1 MKDYYKILGLKET
14 ASMDEIRDR
23 WVELVREFHPDQVT
37 AEKEEKVREINEA
50 YQALKHSSTRTEYDL
65 KKAFERRKKRK
76 KLIVPVSVAIVLIIL
91 IIGGGGVMYFGRPG
105 DSSISKPIVS
115 SSKAP
120 GLAAKSELP
129 RQDTPGEEVPPS
141 AKSEIPAGSERIA
154 SSEQNKNLP
163 DKTGEG
169 TRVQQKQAP
178 KTGPRHASQPS
189 PPQVSK
195 APLKQGREV
204 PQETAK
210 VVAPE
215 APRETTDKAVPTIE
229 KNTAMVIP
237 SSVGGEGTSVAT
249 PSPRIPV
256 AFIAEEGE
264 IKQFLAEYK
273 ERYTQRD
280 PAAFLQLFSL
290 SAVQNHNQKM
300 DDIRYVYRTF
310 FEQSK
315 DLQYDMG
322 DTSIE
327 IYQNA
332 AEVKARFRINQTL
345 KRNGEKRL
353 WIGPIRWVIVKEDAG
368 LKISMLD
375 YQLTRK

>member
-14 ASMDEIRDR
+14 ASLDEIRDR
-23 WVELVREFHPDQVT
+23 WVELVRDIHPDQVA
-37 AEKEEKVREINEA
+37 AEKEEKLREINEA
-50 YQALKHSSTRTEYDL
+50 YQALKHSSTRVEYDL
-65 KKAFERRKKRK
+65 KKAFERKKKGK
-76 KLIVPVSVAIVLIIL
+76 KLIVPVSMAIVL
-91 IIGGGGVMYFGRPG
+91 IIGGGGIIYFSRP
-105 DSSISKPIVS
+105 DDLPISKPIVLS
-115 SSKAP
+115 TKTP
-120 GLAAKSELP
+120 GLAAQSGFP
-129 RQDTPGEEVPPS
+129 QRDTPGEEVAPS

-154 SSEQNKNLP
+154 SSEQNKNLS

-189 PPQVSK
+189 PTQVSK
-195 APLKQGREV
+195 ASLKQGREV
-204 PQETAK
+204 PQKTAK
-210 VVAPE
+210 VVPPE
-215 APRETTDKAVPTIE
+215 APRETTDKAVPTTE
-229 KNTAMVIP
+229 KNTATPGP
-237 SSVGGEGTSVAT
+237 SSLGGEVTSVAT
-249 PSPRIPV
+249 PSPRIAV

-280 PAAFLQLFSL
+280 PAAFLQLFSS
-290 SAVQNHNQKM
+290 SAVQNHKQNM

-315 DLQYDMG
+315 DLQYDME
-322 DTSIE
+322 DASIE

-345 KRNGEKRL
+345 KKDGEKRL
-353 WIGPIRWVIVKEDAG
+353 WEGPIRWVLVKENMV

-375 YQLTRK
+375 YQLMR